1 MYDLRKIIIL
11 GSWGIDD
18 RESLTT
24 VVMQTNGLKI
34 ENILYLCDKGTIG
47 NDKKLIKS
55 EIQSELY
62 DDMYDDD
69 LKIKVK
75 EVLCGEHAIEL
86 IAKFIDKIWTND
98 TLLYYYEA
106 NNKVYNKL
114 EKELRNRN
122 VEIYLS
128 DYYDIFIDGSVN
140 DGDISDYLSTETIRQ
155 KIRDNYLRDTSVTIV
170 LIGPE
175 TWKRKY
181 VDWEISS
188 SIRNT
193 EYNPRSGFIGI
204 LLPNHRDSGRGKSAW
219 TGYRNPG
226 TSGSAAQ

>member
-47 NDKKLIKS
+47 NDKKVIKS
-55 EIQSELY
+55 EIKSELY

-69 LKIKVK
+69 LKIKVT

-106 NNKVYNKL
+106 DNKVYNKL
-114 EKELRNRN
+114 EKELRDRN
-122 VEIYLS
+122 VKIYLS
-128 DYYDIFIDGSVN
+128 DYYDILMDGHN
-140 DGDISDYLSTETIRQ
+140 IEKDLSTIMKEQGLKTENLIKDSQISFVYFLSALVETILS
-155 KIRDNYLRDTSVTIV
+155 K
-170 LIGPE
+170 
-175 TWKRKY
+175 
-181 VDWEISS
+181 
-188 SIRNT
+188 
-193 EYNPRSGFIGI
+193 
-204 LLPNHRDSGRGKSAW
+204 
-219 TGYRNPG
+219 
-226 TSGSAAQ
+226 